1 MQNYTAATIEGFVT
15 HEPMLRSTKTGK
27 SVCTFS
33 IAVNHYS
40 QPDAPPR
47 VSYIDV
53 ETWEKVADIC
63 GKNVS
68 KGKRIMVIGSLKQD
82 RWEGKDGKTQS
93 KIKLV
98 GNQIRFLDTL
108 PERARSETK
117 EGQEENK
124 GNATA

>member
-1 MQNYTAATIEGFVT
+1 MQNYTAATIEGHVT
-15 HEPMLRSTKTGK
+15 HEPTLRSTKTGK

-40 QPDAPPR
+40 QPDSPPR

-53 ETWEKVADIC
+53 ETWEKVADMC
-63 GKNVS
+63 GKNVA

-98 GNQIRFLDTL
+98 GTQIRFLDSL
-108 PERARSETK
+108 PEYARK
-117 EGQEENK
+117 DAVEGQENVQKE
-124 GNATA
+124 ATA